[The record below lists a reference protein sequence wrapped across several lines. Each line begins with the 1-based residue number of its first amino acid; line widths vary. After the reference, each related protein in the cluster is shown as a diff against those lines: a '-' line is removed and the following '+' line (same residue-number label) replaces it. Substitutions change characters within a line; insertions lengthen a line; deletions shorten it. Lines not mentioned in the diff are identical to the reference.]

1 MIASVIPALR
11 LRGWATCIGEVGLVD
26 TGQSLALYKALA
38 DESRIQILMIL
49 SRGPRNGQALAA
61 ELEMTPPTIT
71 HHMARLRKA
80 GLVRERR
87 ERNMVY
93 FELDADALYSQSL
106 AAADLIC
113 GKAKRVPTDADALA
127 SLLPVASL
135 QPSGDAL
142 AVGLD
147 ATRPAPPIAKAWET
161 KPGGDDESKA
171 EKRLREVLSACFD
184 AEGRLCKLPNKRKK
198 RALAID
204 HLLVSLP
211 TGRVLSETAVMACL
225 ARTTLAAEKLL
236 QEALALGVL
245 TASRKGYVRTH
256 SSAHPPADG

>member
-1 MIASVIPALR
+1 MIQSAIPTLALR
-11 LRGWATCIGEVGLVD
+11 GLATCIGEVGLLD
-26 TGQSLALYKALA
+26 RGQSLALYKALA

-93 FELDADALYSQSL
+93 FELDGDMLYRQTL

-127 SLLPVASL
+127 SLLPVTSP

-142 AVGLD
+142 AAGSD
-147 ATRPAPPIAKAWET
+147 ATRLAPLIVKTWET
-161 KPGGDDESKA
+161 KPGDDESKA

-225 ARTTLAAEKLL
+225 ARTTLTAEDLL
-236 QEALALGVL
+236 QEALGLGVL